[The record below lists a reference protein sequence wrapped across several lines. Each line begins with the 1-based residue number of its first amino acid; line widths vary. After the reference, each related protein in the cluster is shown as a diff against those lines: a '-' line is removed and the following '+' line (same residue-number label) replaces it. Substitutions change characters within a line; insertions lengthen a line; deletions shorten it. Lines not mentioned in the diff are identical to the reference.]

1 MSDSLQPYLWLVA
14 CQASLSV
21 GSPGKNTGL
30 GCHALLQGIFPTQGL
45 NLCLCVFCT
54 AGRFLTIESLGKPWR
69 GKQGVGIYIK
79 KVWWGEGHLKVKI
92 QQLSGQ
98 YLSENRKQVVKT

>member
-1 MSDSLQPYLWLVA
+1 M
-14 CQASLSV
+14 
-21 GSPGKNTGL
+21 
-30 GCHALLQGIFPTQGL
+30 
-45 NLCLCVFCT
+45 
-54 AGRFLTIESLGKPWR
+54 TIESLGKPWR